1 MKRILVIRGGALGD
15 FIVTLPALK
24 LLREEWP
31 EAHVEVLGY
40 PRIAALALDRYYLN
54 AVRSVDYGPLSG
66 FFIPQGVLDPDLMDY
81 FSEFDLI
88 VSYFYDPDGIFRGNL
103 QRCGGGQLITWPP
116 QAAAKPAA
124 AHFCAPLVPLG
135 LVPEGFESR
144 LFPNAEDRAFAASFV
159 EDKIPLV
166 AVHPGSGS
174 AAKNWPLERWS
185 EWGRRFFESGA
196 CRPLLIG
203 GEADEAPMA
212 RFAAEWKRFG
222 VLPARELPLPR
233 LAAVLEKARLLVG
246 HDSGISHLA
255 AAVNTPVVALFGPS
269 DETVWA
275 PPGKHVR
282 VLRGGETLADIG
294 VDAVEKACRSF
305 F

>member
-1 MKRILVIRGGALGD
+1 LKRILVIRGGALGD

-31 EAHVEVLGY
+31 EAHLEVLGY
-40 PRIAALALDRYYLN
+40 PRIASLALNRYYLN

-66 FFIPQGVLDPDLMDY
+66 FFIPEGVLDPDLMDY

-88 VSYFYDPDGIFRGNL
+88 VSYFYDPDGIFRNNL
-103 QRCGGGQLITWPP
+103 QRCGGGQLLSWAP
-116 QAAAKPAA
+116 QVSAKPAA
-124 AHFCAPLVPLG
+124 AHFCAPLIPLG

-144 LFPNAEDRAFAASFV
+144 LFPSEEDRAFAESFV
-159 EDKIPLV
+159 GDGPPLV

-174 AAKNWPLERWS
+174 AAKNWPVERWM
-185 EWGRRFFESGA
+185 EWGRRFFGTGI
-196 CRPLLIG
+196 RPLLIG
-203 GEADEAPMA
+203 GEADHAAMA
-212 RFAAEWKRFG
+212 RLETEWKSFG
-222 VLPARELPLPR
+222 ILPARELPLPR

-255 AAVNTPVVALFGPS
+255 AAVKTPVIALFGPS

-275 PPGKHVR
+275 PPGQHVQ
-282 VLRGGETLADIG
+282 VVRGGETLADIS
-294 VDAVEKACRSF
+294 VEAVEHACRRF